1 MGAILSTL
9 TTVSLH
15 YDHSPLALPLEVNT
29 ILLIVIDI
37 VFLIVIVIVF
47 LIVIVIVFLTIFLIV
62 TVIVIDCFHQ
72 RY

>member
-29 ILLIVIDI
+29 ILLLVIDI
-37 VFLIVIVIVF
+37 VFLIVIVIYFLTVF
-47 LIVIVIVFLTIFLIV
+47 VIVAVFFIF

>member
-29 ILLIVIDI
+29 ILL
-37 VFLIVIVIVF
+37 LVIVF